1 MKIIVETPRL
11 VLREMTL
18 GDVDFMESLLTD
30 REIMR
35 FYAQDFTRSDA
46 EAWVRRQLERYTTDG
61 HGGYLAVERDT
72 LAPVGQVGLARQL
85 VEGNYEPEVGY
96 ILHRRFWRRGYATEA
111 ARAVRD
117 HAFGVLGKPHV
128 VSMIRPINHPS
139 QGVAR
144 KLGMRPVKLTLF
156 ANLEHWMFR
165 VEREARPG

>member
-18 GDVDFMESLLTD
+18 DDVDFIASLLTD

-35 FYAQDFTRSDA
+35 FYAQDYTRSDA
-46 EAWVRRQLERYTTDG
+46 DAWVRRQLDRYARDG
-61 HGGYLAVERDT
+61 HGMYLVLERDT
-72 LAPVGQVGLARQL
+72 GAPVGQVGLARQL

-96 ILHRRFWRRGYATEA
+96 ILHRNFWRRGYASEA

-117 HAFGVLGKPHV
+117 HAFGVLDKPHV

-165 VEREARPG
+165 VDRGAVFE